1 MRAESWKAIR
11 IPESARAWRRWHASI
26 MPDSSTPA
34 TVFPSAAR
42 AASRTSATSF
52 HPHDST
58 KTQKNDCGR
67 EERIGHLNPVRRRAS
82 HSWPRPRDII
92 FEARPPPAS
101 GAAGTAVFRSSAG
114 ALSSTPASVGHA
126 GSGRAR
132 PPGYGTSESGSVSR
146 GFPNSSRPSSRAWL
160 TPPLVCSLV

>member
-58 KTQKNDCGR
+58 KTRNLFGLGVFEPRHCLDRFLGGAG
-67 EERIGHLNPVRRRAS
+67 EHDLPVGGLFQLRDRN
-82 HSWPRPRDII
+82 RDIVASYPC
-92 FEARPPPAS
+92 EAA
-101 GAAGTAVFRSSAG
+101 RSDDG
-114 ALSSTPASVGHA
+114 EGH
-126 GSGRAR
+126 G
-132 PPGYGTSESGSVSR
+132 PIR
-146 GFPNSSRPSSRAWL
+146 GDAE
-160 TPPLVCSLV
+160 

>member
-58 KTQKNDCGR
+58 KTQKK
-67 EERIGHLNPVRRRAS
+67 
-82 HSWPRPRDII
+82 
-92 FEARPPPAS
+92 F
-101 GAAGTAVFRSSAG
+101 SSIDELA
-114 ALSSTPASVGHA
+114 ALSQQEFLTVGERFDTLEQGVDRLDHKVDA
-126 GSGRAR
+126 GFKAMTDVLDLIRAD
-132 PPGYGTSESGSVSR
+132 
-146 GFPNSSRPSSRAWL
+146 L
-160 TPPLVCSLV
+160 H